1 MRNDVL
7 SMLNNQISWFVFRS
21 ETSLKVYL
29 KKIIAERYEC
39 REVSITSLAPPVN
52 TKWKF
57 IFLLFQKSSKF
68 NDKTL
73 YHMQDEKED
82 ACWINFILLL
92 RIISLFVRLFI
103 HGLRW
108 NFMAGHFV
116 CWVIK
121 SFPLEIRRCKREKNS
136 SSKDALR
143 STSEF
148 RLDNVSRNVI
158 IMIEFCLWN
167 N

>member
-1 MRNDVL
+1 MVFNRLSDLEKYAHLNIPSSTWIFRQEASNEWMRNDVL
-7 SMLNNQISWFVFRS
+7 SMLNNQIRWFVFRS

-39 REVSITSLAPPVN
+39 RKVSITSLAPPVN

-108 NFMAGHFV
+108 KLYGG
-116 CWVIK
+116 
-121 SFPLEIRRCKREKNS
+121 S
-136 SSKDALR
+136 
-143 STSEF
+143 
-148 RLDNVSRNVI
+148 
-158 IMIEFCLWN
+158 FCLLSHQVFSTRDKTM
-167 N
+167 